1 MHAMFKHINK
11 NHVNFSRGPFW
22 PICIIFSRTE
32 KCTFTVVKYF
42 DWYWYNVPVY
52 GDCKFLHLVCS
63 LPAAVQ
69 FALFSELT
77 RKRPL
82 RGVPLANEG
91 SDVVM
96 AHVIY
101 NQWVIRFVQ
110 QYVKYSGPP
119 PRPPISATVEVTC
132 SPPVQII
139 NIVRQLWC
147 TLNREYFVSKI
158 FLCNNFLC

>member
-1 MHAMFKHINK
+1 MTIFFYYWCLCSIIVASGLVYHA
-11 NHVNFSRGPFW
+11 R
-22 PICIIFSRTE
+22 
-32 KCTFTVVKYF
+32 
-42 DWYWYNVPVY
+42 
-52 GDCKFLHLVCS
+52 KFLNFICS

-77 RKRPL
+77 RKHPL

-110 QYVKYSGPP
+110 QNMNYSGPP

-132 SPPVQII
+132 SPPAQIL
-139 NIVRQLWC
+139 NIVRQW
-147 TLNREYFVSKI
+147 
-158 FLCNNFLC
+158 

>member
-1 MHAMFKHINK
+1 MGLGLFREKVI
-11 NHVNFSRGPFW
+11 HVQYWVAYTCIPNTIRSRY
-22 PICIIFSRTE
+22 IYIF
-32 KCTFTVVKYF
+32 CMLVVKYEICI
-42 DWYWYNVPVY
+42 Y
-52 GDCKFLHLVCS
+52 S

-77 RKRPL
+77 RKYPL
-82 RGVPLANEG
+82 RGVSLANEG

-110 QYVKYSGPP
+110 QNMKYSSPP

-132 SPPVQII
+132 SPPGQIL
-139 NIVRQLWC
+139 NIVNKCMSIYLVRGC
-147 TLNREYFVSKI
+147 TLLLFQ
-158 FLCNNFLC
+158 

>member
-1 MHAMFKHINK
+1 MPRAFFSDSFNELKYGQAEEKLEVGGDEKLIF
-11 NHVNFSRGPFW
+11 NFIW
-22 PICIIFSRTE
+22 P
-32 KCTFTVVKYF
+32 
-42 DWYWYNVPVY
+42 NVPLY
-52 GDCKFLHLVCS
+52 SDCKFLHLICS

-77 RKRPL
+77 RKCPL

-110 QYVKYSGPP
+110 QYVKYLGPP

-139 NIVRQLWC
+139 NIVRQW
-147 TLNREYFVSKI
+147 
-158 FLCNNFLC
+158 